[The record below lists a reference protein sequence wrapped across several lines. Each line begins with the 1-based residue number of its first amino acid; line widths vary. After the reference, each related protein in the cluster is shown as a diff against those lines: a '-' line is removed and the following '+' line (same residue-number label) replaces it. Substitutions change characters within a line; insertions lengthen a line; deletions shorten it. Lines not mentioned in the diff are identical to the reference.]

1 VREQK
6 DAIKESRHA
15 TGATTC
21 FAQLQTHEIR
31 NSARRENMVLQ
42 SKHNKEVGGGRVS
55 ERASGGA
62 RKSTA
67 LYVQKAKSQ
76 RVFLAHVR

>member
-55 ERASGGA
+55 ERAA
-62 RKSTA
+62 AQENQQRCMCKKR
-67 LYVQKAKSQ
+67 KAKEC
-76 RVFLAHVR
+76 F